1 MQLKATWLRRLETGN
16 QFVPLARNQMIS
28 GQICA
33 NLGTLGYVIAM
44 RNVLWAKTVS
54 SLTED
59 FSNILNMDQK

>member
-1 MQLKATWLRRLETGN
+1 MQLKATWLRKLETGN
-16 QFVPLARNQMIS
+16 QFVPLDRNQMIS

-33 NLGTLGYVIAM
+33 GLGILEDFIAM
-44 RNVLWAKTVS
+44 RNVSWAKTVG